1 MIKMSSKS
9 ERKLSKKKLNFLFDI
24 LLLVWWGGA
33 SHLISSCL
41 WKSWWRKCIKF
52 VKMEAPGTSKNFIKL
67 KSCTKP
73 SDSPLGISLQDNKF
87 FCWISNQFNAR
98 NNQKKCYKNIQTSST
113 NDFLLSSFIYWVA
126 IFVSFSGPFSIEIL

>member
-1 MIKMSSKS
+1 
-9 ERKLSKKKLNFLFDI
+9 
-24 LLLVWWGGA
+24 
-33 SHLISSCL
+33 
-41 WKSWWRKCIKF
+41 

-113 NDFLLSSFIYWVA
+113 NDFLLSSFIHLFIGSQFLFPFPALFRLKFCGKSNRINFY
-126 IFVSFSGPFSIEIL
+126 FFLLTYFESLKQFYFSLN